1 MNNKYKVLI
10 QYSSVLYERLIINI
24 FRYISDIETEFVG
37 DMYISAND
45 GDFMKATKDKII
57 ITSTHNKVEVFNQI
71 EKDFFIKYMKNLY
84 NELITINMYGNSL
97 FTAIEI
103 VEIKEND

>member
-37 DMYISAND
+37 DMYISSID
-45 GDFMKATKDKII
+45 GDLMKASKDSII
-57 ITSTHNKVEVFNQI
+57 IASTHSKGDPFNQK

-84 NELITINMYGNSL
+84 NELVSIDMHGNAI

-103 VEIKEND
+103 VEIKEE

>member
-10 QYSSVLYERLIINI
+10 QYSSVLYERLVINI
-24 FRYISDIETEFVG
+24 FKYISDVETEFVG
-37 DMYISAND
+37 DMHISAID
-45 GDFMKATKDKII
+45 GDLMKASKDRII
-57 ITSTHNKVEVFNQI
+57 IASTHSKGDPFNQK

-103 VEIKEND
+103 VEIKE